1 MTTKTCDNCA
11 HQSKEWAEYARCVR
25 VGYYCATEMASGGR
39 CAGPATG
46 VPQMNLWEPR
56 RTFWMRLTG
65 RHYEV
70 KS

>member
-1 MTTKTCDNCA
+1 MTTKTCENCE
-11 HQSKEWAEYARCVR
+11 HETFTGGCVR
-25 VGYYCATEMASGGR
+25 VGFQCTTEMAYGGR

-56 RTFWMRLTG
+56 RTFWMRVTG